1 MFGYARV
8 EYSVPPF
15 SERREP
21 SWLIRRGGQTLPPP
35 SPLKSEAGL
44 FSLCCKNRIETVWLE
59 DCSRS
64 RRGGLRSGGLMEPRM
79 PELGG
84 RRFAGSGRQAENC
97 REALGHPASVRCA
110 GEAIRAPSVIADPA
124 ACCLRSLQHRG
135 PTIACGVLPVW
146 PQREREL
153 ACCGDRVLLVDERW
167 HELGAVEPTD

>member
-21 SWLIRRGGQTLPPP
+21 SWLIRRDGQTLPPP

-64 RRGGLRSGGLMEPRM
+64 RRGDLRSGGLMEPRM

-84 RRFAGSGRQAENC
+84 RRFAGSGRQAENG

-135 PTIACGVLPVW
+135 PPSRAVYYQCGLSVSESL
-146 PQREREL
+146 L
-153 ACCGDRVLLVDERW
+153 A
-167 HELGAVEPTD
+167 AVTASCWWMSVGTNWAP